1 MARVLVNRPAIGYIL
16 ATACTTAVLFGFINS
31 AQQLI
36 GEHFGAQDA
45 FGLVFG
51 GIAIS
56 MAVANFGNARI
67 VMRFGARRVSH
78 AALFVYLVLGA
89 VQLAF
94 AWDGEES
101 LWQFMPLMMA
111 TFAIMGFMTANF
123 TAIAIQPFAR
133 TAGAAASVHAFLRML
148 LGAVLGASI
157 GQAYDGTV
165 RPLAGSMLLA
175 GVCVLALVLF
185 SERGRLFGR
194 GSDRTA
200 G

>member
-1 MARVLVNRPAIGYIL
+1 
-16 ATACTTAVLFGFINS
+16 
-31 AQQLI
+31 
-36 GEHFGAQDA
+36 
-45 FGLVFG
+45 
-51 GIAIS
+51 
-56 MAVANFGNARI
+56 
-67 VMRFGARRVSH
+67 VSH

-165 RPLAGSMLLA
+165 RPLAFSMLLA
-175 GVCVLALVLF
+175 GVGVLALVLF

-194 GSDRTA
+194 VSNRTA
-200 G
+200 R